1 MLPLRVPLGSYAF
14 VKLVELVFESVPES
28 ILQASV
34 LMTSEAEDVTVLS
47 MFSVVSSMLAAAML
61 MADLNFGVEASGMSA
76 QQEPGVHPLHGY
88 IRASLSGKLAL
99 GCTMFMVSQE

>member
-1 MLPLRVPLGSYAF
+1 MGSYVG
-14 VKLVELVFESVPES
+14 VKAIELLFESIPES

-34 LMTSEAEDVTVLS
+34 LMTSEAEDVTMLS
-47 MFSVVSSMLAAAML
+47 MISVVSSMLAAAML

-99 GCTMFMVSQE
+99 GCTMFMVNEE